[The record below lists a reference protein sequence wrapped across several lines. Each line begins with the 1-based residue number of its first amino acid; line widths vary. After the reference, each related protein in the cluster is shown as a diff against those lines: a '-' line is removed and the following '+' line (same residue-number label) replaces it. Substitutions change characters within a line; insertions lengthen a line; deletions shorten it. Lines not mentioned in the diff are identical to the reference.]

1 MHQLCR
7 TSDFSLHDFAMHRG
21 EESAS
26 VEADVAQV
34 GHDGRDSHELRGEF
48 EINDTSG

>member
-1 MHQLCR
+1 
-7 TSDFSLHDFAMHRG
+7 MHRG
-21 EESAS
+21 NESAP
-26 VEADVAQV
+26 VEAEVAQV